1 MLYIIFTLQLS
12 PLLPPRH
19 ILIIAVKFK
28 NHYSY
33 LESYQKMDPS
43 LHTLLAGPILWRAE
57 PKQVSIWIA
66 CSIPVIIRAEIF
78 RVADLEP
85 ISVNQNKN
93 NNEQAKPIGL
103 GSATCIRFGEHLYIG
118 LVTAKPIPQAETSR
132 E

>member
-12 PLLPPRH
+12 PLLPPRD

-85 ISVNQNKN
+85 HK
-93 NNEQAKPIGL
+93 
-103 GSATCIRFGEHLYIG
+103 R
-118 LVTAKPIPQAETSR
+118 
-132 E
+132 